1 MKNKKIIIG
10 VVLILLI
17 AVLIYNLNKKPKV
30 LKKEDAKAPA
40 SSDPNAIPKPSST
53 TPSFDGYGGHDGMYG
68 GGEDNYV
75 VDEFALKTAKTAR
88 AQAATANRASKKSSY
103 KKGVEDKRT
112 DKKSKYKKS
121 VAEAR
126 ERKKQEV
133 YYDGSDGLYGY
144 TGDNILQAGAE
155 AAAEPT
161 N

>member
-10 VVLILLI
+10 ILVLLI
-17 AVLIYNLNKKPKV
+17 AVALIYNFKNFKKKQD
-30 LKKEDAKAPA
+30 LAKKDDAKT
-40 SSDPNAIPKPSST
+40 PNPNTPVEPKT